1 MVWISPLRADRR
13 NCAFLEARSMVTDA
27 LMNLATPTRR
37 RFLRHSGVVIALPLM
52 ESLLPRAVAKEAA
65 RKPVK
70 RFVCLSNNYGVY
82 PQAFFPA
89 SGGRDYEMPPT
100 LKALEPH
107 RADFTVFSNLDHGLQ
122 GGHACV
128 PSLLSGVMP
137 VVAANFSEMN
147 MSLDQKLAE
156 HVGAATRFPSMTLKV
171 NDANLI
177 SFTRTGVQ
185 VPAMDLRQM
194 YRALFIDAD
203 ARDKA
208 AAHERMARH
217 GSILDIVL
225 AEAKEVERSLDHE
238 DKAKFGEYLEAVRG
252 LERKIGQDRP
262 WIDRSKPKAPL
273 PEPAMG
279 RGTGHDLKAMV
290 ELIALAL
297 QTDSSRIFTLTS
309 GFVNGDFGLSGGY
322 HGFSHHGEREAE
334 VAALK
339 AIEGGQIA
347 MMAHLISLLKAQ
359 PDSLNGGTLF
369 DHTTILYGCGMA
381 TGQHT
386 TKNLPIV
393 LAGGGFKL
401 GEHRVLPEGKTER
414 LPAANLLLSVLQHFG
429 VEADRFGT
437 STGTLRGLEANG

>member
-1 MVWISPLRADRR
+1 MLG
-13 NCAFLEARSMVTDA
+13 
-27 LMNLATPTRR
+27 LMNTYPSSRSRR
-37 RFLRHSGVVIALPLM
+37 RFLRNAGVVIALPVM
-52 ESLLPRAVAKEAA
+52 ESLIPRAVADAA
-65 RKPVK
+65 VKKPVK

-89 SGGRDYEMPPT
+89 QGGRDYEMSAT
-100 LKALEPH
+100 LQALERH
-107 RADFTVFSNLDHGLQ
+107 RRDFTVFSNLDHGLQ

-137 VVAANFSEMN
+137 VVAPNFPEMN
-147 MSLDQKLAE
+147 MSLDQKLAQQ
-156 HVGAATRFPSMTLKV
+156 VGAATRFPAMTLQV

-185 VPAMDLRQM
+185 VPAMDLRAM
-194 YRALFIDAD
+194 YRALFVDEA
-203 ARDKA
+203 AKNKT
-208 AAHERMARH
+208 AAHDRFARH
-217 GSILDIVL
+217 GSILDAVRD
-225 AEAKEVERSLDHE
+225 EAKAVEKSLGAA

-252 LERKIGQDRP
+252 LERKIAQDEP
-262 WIDRSKPKAPL
+262 WIDRPKPKASQ
-273 PEPAMG
+273 PEPPQG
-279 RGTGHDLKAMV
+279 RGTEKDLKAMI
-290 ELIALAL
+290 ELIALAM
-297 QTDSSRIFTLTS
+297 QTDSSRVFTLTS

-322 HGFSHHGEREAE
+322 HGFSHHGEREKE

-339 AIEGGQIA
+339 AIEGYQVA
-347 MMAHLISLLKAQ
+347 MIAHLIDLLKAQ
-359 PDSLNGGTLF
+359 PDPLNGGTFF

-386 TKNLPIV
+386 TRNLPIV

-414 LPAANLLLSVLQHFG
+414 LPAANLLLSVLQNFG

-437 STGTLRGLEANG
+437 STGTLRGLSWKA

>member
-1 MVWISPLRADRR
+1 MKNTLH
-13 NCAFLEARSMVTDA
+13 
-27 LMNLATPTRR
+27 TRR
-37 RFLRHSGVVIALPLM
+37 RFLRQSGLTIALPLM
-52 ESLLPRAVAKEAA
+52 ESLLPRAMATEAA
-65 RKPVK
+65 KQPVR

-82 PQAFFPA
+82 PQAFFPVQ
-89 SGGRDYEMPPT
+89 GGREFELPAT
-100 LKALEPH
+100 LKPLEPH

-137 VVAANFSEMN
+137 VVAPNYPEMN

-156 HVGAATRFPSMTLKV
+156 HVGSATRFPSMTLQV

-185 VPAMDLRQM
+185 VPAMDLQRM
-194 YRALFIDAD
+194 YRALFVDDDAK
-203 ARDKA
+203 DKA
-208 AAHERMARH
+208 AAHERFARH
-217 GSILDIVL
+217 GSILDVL
-225 AEAKEVERSLDHE
+225 MDEAKAVERSLGTA

-252 LERKIGQDRP
+252 LEKKITQDEPWLDRP
-262 WIDRSKPKAPL
+262 KPKPDIA
-273 PEPAMG
+273 EPPQG
-279 RGTGHDLKAMV
+279 KGTEKDLKAMM
-290 ELIALAL
+290 ELIALAI
-297 QTDSSRIFTLTS
+297 QTDSSRVFTLTS

-322 HGFSHHGEREAE
+322 HGFSHHGERDSE

-339 AIEGGQIA
+339 AIEAYQIA

-359 PDSLNGGTLF
+359 PDPLNGGTLF

-386 TKNLPIV
+386 TRNLPMV

-401 GEHRVLPEGKTER
+401 GEHRVLPEGKTKR
-414 LPAANLLLSVLQHFG
+414 LPAANLLLSLLQHFG

-437 STGTLRGLEANG
+437 STGTLRGLEAKG

>member
-1 MVWISPLRADRR
+1 
-13 NCAFLEARSMVTDA
+13 
-27 LMNLATPTRR
+27 MNTPHIRR
-37 RFLRHSGVVIALPLM
+37 RFLRNAGVVIALPVM
-52 ESLLPRAVAKEAA
+52 ESLIPCAVAQEAM
-65 RKPVK
+65 RRPVK
-70 RFVCLSNNYGVY
+70 RFVCLSNNYGIY

-89 SGGRDYEMPPT
+89 TGGRDYDMPPT
-100 LKALEPH
+100 LKTLERH

-137 VVAANFSEMN
+137 VVAPNFPEMN
-147 MSLDQKLAE
+147 MSLDQRLAA
-156 HVGAATRFPSMTLKV
+156 HVGAATRFSSMTLQV

-185 VPAMDLRQM
+185 VPAMDLRAM
-194 YRALFIDAD
+194 YRALFIDED
-203 ARDKA
+203 AKNKA
-208 AAHERMARH
+208 AAHERFARH
-217 GSILDIVL
+217 GSILDAVMD
-225 AEAKEVERSLDHE
+225 EAKAVERSLGSA

-252 LERKIGQDRP
+252 LERKIVQDEPWVDRP
-262 WIDRSKPKAPL
+262 KPKSPV
-273 PEPAMG
+273 PEPPQG
-279 RGTGHDLKAMV
+279 KGTEKDLQAMV
-290 ELIALAL
+290 ELIALAMR
-297 QTDSSRIFTLTS
+297 TDSSRVFTLTS

-322 HGFSHHGEREAE
+322 HGFSHHGERDKE

-339 AIEGGQIA
+339 AIEGYQIA
-347 MMAHLISLLKAQ
+347 MVAHLMDLLKAQ
-359 PDSLNGGTLF
+359 PDALNGGTLL

-386 TKNLPIV
+386 TKNLPLV

-414 LPAANLLLSVLQHFG
+414 LPAANLLLSILQRFG

-437 STGTLRGLEANG
+437 STGTLSGLETRG